1 MQHKVTQRWVAL
13 LKKRLYVT
21 HRPTESAPMSSMMIE
36 FLLLAGIA
44 VFIGWRLYVTLG
56 QDDGP
61 PEGRPRVSNSAPQP
75 EIDRP
80 DPSGG
85 DVVPLRPN
93 FIGPAADGL
102 EAIHNVD
109 PNFDPRGFMQG
120 ARAAYEMIV
129 EAYGRGDRAT
139 LKPLLDTDVYE
150 AWDAAITQ
158 RETDGTE
165 GFQLL
170 RVRSAEITDASL
182 SDDGMARVTV
192 HYEAELG
199 DGETTQRASE
209 LWTFMRQTS
218 NSDPNWILDDVDMA
232 D

>member
-1 MQHKVTQRWVAL
+1 
-13 LKKRLYVT
+13 
-21 HRPTESAPMSSMMIE
+21 MSSSMIE
-36 FLLLAGIA
+36 FLVLAGIA
-44 VFIGWRLYVTLG
+44 VFIGWRLFMTLG

-61 PEGRPRVSNSAPQP
+61 PEGRPRVQNPEPRPESKKRDASNGA
-75 EIDRP
+75 
-80 DPSGG
+80 

-129 EAYGRGDRAT
+129 EAYGRGDRAA

-158 RETDGTE
+158 RESDGTE
-165 GFQLL
+165 GLQLL
-170 RVRSAEITDASL
+170 RIRNADITDASL
-182 SDDGMARVTV
+182 GDDGMARVTV
-192 HYEAELG
+192 HYESELG
-199 DGETTQRASE
+199 DGETTHRASE
-209 LWTFMRQTS
+209 LWTFMRQT
-218 NSDPNWILDDVDMA
+218 NNTDPNWLLDDVDTI